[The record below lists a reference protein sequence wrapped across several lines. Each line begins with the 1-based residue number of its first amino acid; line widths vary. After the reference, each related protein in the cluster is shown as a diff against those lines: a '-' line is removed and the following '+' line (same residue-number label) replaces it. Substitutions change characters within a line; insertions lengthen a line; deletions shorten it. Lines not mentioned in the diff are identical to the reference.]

1 MEKQYILKKE
11 HILLTVLFGLII
23 LALYL
28 FYRILAPFLVPLC
41 WSAIFVVIFY
51 PLCQKTDKYIKSP
64 NLRSLLFTTLV
75 VILIIAPAIYL
86 GVALAQEAMAIFD
99 YSSEWVDQGK
109 LDNLIDIKNSSF
121 YLMLQDKL
129 SPYVDISQL
138 DLNVIIEK
146 SLQSVSRIALTQ
158 TTNILAN
165 AGIVIFDFSLMVFFM
180 FYFFRDGEKLFNQIM
195 EAVPADNIK
204 SKKTLSHLRKV
215 IESTMYGGVVV
226 SLLQG
231 FIGGVMFL
239 IMGLPSPVFWG
250 AFMSFL
256 AFIPIVGPSL
266 IYIPAG
272 LLLIFT
278 GSPVKGI
285 LLIIIGTFIVSQID
299 NILRPMLV
307 SGKTGMHTMLLFIS
321 ILGGIY
327 VFGLLGIV
335 LGPFIAAVFVTMFDV
350 FRLRLTENG
359 ALIANNNEVP
369 DDLED

>member
-1 MEKQYILKKE
+1 MAKQYILKKE
-11 HILLTVLFGLII
+11 HILLTILFGLVL
-23 LALYL
+23 LALFL

-41 WSAIFVVIFY
+41 WAAIFVVIFY
-51 PLCQKTDKYIKSP
+51 PLYQKADTYIKSP
-64 NLRSLLFTTLV
+64 NLRSFLFTVLV
-75 VILIIAPAIYL
+75 VFLIIAPAVYL
-86 GVALAQEAMAIFD
+86 GVALAQEAMSMFD
-99 YSSEWVDQGK
+99 FSKEWVNQGK
-109 LDNLIDIKNSSF
+109 IDALLDIKTSPF
-121 YLMLQDKL
+121 YVLLQDKL
-129 SPYVDISQL
+129 SPYVDLSQI
-138 DLNVIIEK
+138 DLKVIIEK
-146 SLQSVSRIALTQ
+146 GLQSVSRTALTQ
-158 TTNILAN
+158 TTRVLTN

-195 EAVPADNIK
+195 EAVPADSDK
-204 SKKTLSHLRKV
+204 SWKTLKHLRRV

-231 FIGGVMFL
+231 FIGGLLFL

-250 AFMSFL
+250 AFMAFL

-272 LLLIFT
+272 LILILT
-278 GSPVKGI
+278 GSSIKGI
-285 LLIIIGTFIVSQID
+285 LLIVIGTIIVSQID
-299 NILRPMLV
+299 NLLRPMLV

-335 LGPFIAAVFVTMFDV
+335 LGPFIAAVFVTIFDV

-359 ALIANNNEVP
+359 EPHPDAEALESDV
-369 DDLED
+369 